1 MSYTLGDR
9 VYDALRSEILKNE
22 YPANTMLSEAQ
33 LAKKYGVSKA
43 PVKTALR
50 RLCDEGYLIS
60 YPRKGYLVLNMSTTD
75 YSAIQQLRYAME
87 RISVIDLI
95 SYGTVESIS
104 KLRQIA
110 ALDVPSDPRYTTVNA
125 QFHMTMARLTENR
138 FLVQYLDM
146 IMAEESKVYTYLES
160 KNMPLDEQDCHG
172 PMLDAIEARNSELA
186 LQFLKKDIIDYRVAA
201 RYSGDLL

>member
-43 PVKTALR
+43 PIKTALR

-95 SYGTVESIS
+95 SYGTPESLS
-104 KLRQIA
+104 QLRQIA
-110 ALDVPSDPRYTTVNA
+110 ALEIPSDPRYTTVNA

-146 IMAEESKVYTYLES
+146 IMAEESNVYTYLES
-160 KNMPLDEQDCHG
+160 KNMPLEEQDCHG
-172 PMLDAIEARNSELA
+172 PMLDAIEAHDSTLA
-186 LQFLKKDIIDYRVAA
+186 LQLLKKDIIDYRVTA
-201 RYSGDLL
+201 RYSGNLL

>member
-33 LAKKYGVSKA
+33 LAKKYKVSKA

-75 YSAIQQLRYAME
+75 YSA
-87 RISVIDLI
+87 VIDLI

-104 KLRQIA
+104 QLRQIA
-110 ALDVPSDPRYTTVNA
+110 ELKVPSDPRYTTVNA

-146 IMAEESKVYTYLES
+146 IMAEESKVYTYLET
-160 KNMPLDEQDCHG
+160 KNMPLEEQDCHG
-172 PMLDAIEARNSELA
+172 PMLDAIEARDSALA
-186 LQFLKKDIIDYRVAA
+186 LQLLKEDIIDYRVMA
-201 RYSGDLL
+201 RYSGNLL

>member
-33 LAKKYGVSKA
+33 LAKKYKVSKA

-104 KLRQIA
+104 QLRQIA
-110 ALDVPSDPRYTTVNA
+110 ELKVPSDPRYTTVNA

-146 IMAEESKVYTYLES
+146 IMAEESKVYTYLET
-160 KNMPLDEQDCHG
+160 KNMPLEEQDCHR
-172 PMLDAIEARNSELA
+172 PMLDAIEARDSALA
-186 LQFLKKDIIDYRVAA
+186 LQLLKEDIIDYRVMA
-201 RYSGDLL
+201 RYSGNLL

>member
-33 LAKKYGVSKA
+33 LAKKYKVSKA

-104 KLRQIA
+104 QLRQIA
-110 ALDVPSDPRYTTVNA
+110 ELKVPSDPRYTTVNA

-146 IMAEESKVYTYLES
+146 IMAEESKVYTYLET
-160 KNMPLDEQDCHG
+160 KNMPLEEQDCHG
-172 PMLDAIEARNSELA
+172 PMLDAIEARDSALA
-186 LQFLKKDIIDYRVAA
+186 LQLLKEDIIDYRVMA
-201 RYSGDLL
+201 RYSGNLL